1 MPRGTR
7 VRPASSALV
16 IDSMS
21 EKGITARKYQ
31 PCRRMRRERV
41 TQCCV
46 IKGETV
52 NRRKYAARTTPR
64 MAIVRPGNEGVMATV
79 ITRRAINPKRK
90 KVRLM
95 TWARPYANVSRF
107 GTGREQGSHL
117 IRVRSWESE
126 LENGFDTAPIL
137 RGPGGN
143 VADPRDRG
151 RVAPSVNILSGLDGC
166 YHKRAGIK
174 IGPSTR
180 IDCSSEISQI
190 FLWGPPDT
198 GPSRPRFPPGKTRRE
213 RTFSLLGG
221 AGSHGRKHLPT
232 VPGHSDN
239 LQDGPGNPASL
250 VYPGATAASGEP
262 HRPTSADPRDGLERG
277 TAEQRPHLRED
288 GQRED
293 GRREVHR
300 ERVPQ
305 GRRGADGP
313 VFLPELRDRRHA
325 VRRAPVDR
333 EQADR
338 ELPPADPL
346 HGPFHGPGVQPPPGE
361 ARRGEA
367 CRDRRPR

>member
-31 PCRRMRRERV
+31 PCRRIRRERV

-143 VADPRDRG
+143 VADPPDRG

-180 IDCSSEISQI
+180 IDCSSEISQT

-198 GPSRPRFPPGKTRRE
+198 GPSRPRFPPGKRVE
-213 RTFSLLGG
+213 
-221 AGSHGRKHLPT
+221 
-232 VPGHSDN
+232 N
-239 LQDGPGNPASL
+239 
-250 VYPGATAASGEP
+250 EP
-262 HRPTSADPRDGLERG
+262 SR
-277 TAEQRPHLRED
+277 
-288 GQRED
+288 
-293 GRREVHR
+293 
-300 ERVPQ
+300 
-305 GRRGADGP
+305 
-313 VFLPELRDRRHA
+313 F
-325 VRRAPVDR
+325 
-333 EQADR
+333 
-338 ELPPADPL
+338 
-346 HGPFHGPGVQPPPGE
+346 
-361 ARRGEA
+361 
-367 CRDRRPR
+367 

>member
-1 MPRGTR
+1 
-7 VRPASSALV
+7 
-16 IDSMS
+16 
-21 EKGITARKYQ
+21 
-31 PCRRMRRERV
+31 
-41 TQCCV
+41 
-46 IKGETV
+46 
-52 NRRKYAARTTPR
+52 

-79 ITRRAINPKRK
+79 IARRAINPTRK

-107 GTGREQGSHL
+107 GTGREQGSHM
-117 IRVRSWESE
+117 IRVRSWESD
-126 LENGFDTAPIL
+126 LENGFDSASIL
-137 RGPGGN
+137 RGSGGN
-143 VADPRDRG
+143 VADRRDRG

-180 IDCSSEISQI
+180 IDCSSEISQT

-198 GPSRPRFPPGKTRRE
+198 GPPRPRISSGKTRRE

-232 VPGHSDN
+232 VSGHSDN

-250 VYPGATAASGEP
+250 VHSGTTAAPGEP
-262 HRPTSADPRDGLERG
+262 HRSTRADPCDGPEGR

-288 GQRED
+288 RKRED
-293 GRREVHR
+293 GGREVHR

-305 GRRGADGP
+305 GGRRADGP
-313 VFLPELRDRRHA
+313 VLLPELRDRRHTLWG
-325 VRRAPVDR
+325 APIDR

-338 ELPPADPL
+338 ELPSANPV
-346 HGPFHGPGVQPPPGE
+346 HGTFDGPGLQSPPGE
-361 ARRGEA
+361 AR
-367 CRDRRPR
+367 

>member
-1 MPRGTR
+1 
-7 VRPASSALV
+7 
-16 IDSMS
+16 
-21 EKGITARKYQ
+21 
-31 PCRRMRRERV
+31 
-41 TQCCV
+41 
-46 IKGETV
+46 
-52 NRRKYAARTTPR
+52 

-79 ITRRAINPKRK
+79 ITRRGINPTRK

-180 IDCSSEISQI
+180 IDCSSEISQT

-198 GPSRPRFPPGKTRRE
+198 GPSRPRFPPGKTRR
-213 RTFSLLGG
+213 
-221 AGSHGRKHLPT
+221 
-232 VPGHSDN
+232 
-239 LQDGPGNPASL
+239 
-250 VYPGATAASGEP
+250 
-262 HRPTSADPRDGLERG
+262 
-277 TAEQRPHLRED
+277 
-288 GQRED
+288 
-293 GRREVHR
+293 
-300 ERVPQ
+300 
-305 GRRGADGP
+305 
-313 VFLPELRDRRHA
+313 HA
-325 VRRAPVDR
+325 VRGPPVDR

-338 ELPPADPL
+338 ELPPADPF

-367 CRDRRPR
+367 RRDRRPRRDRQDRPEERGRHPLPAPEDQRRPVEGAGRHDRDLEQSQV